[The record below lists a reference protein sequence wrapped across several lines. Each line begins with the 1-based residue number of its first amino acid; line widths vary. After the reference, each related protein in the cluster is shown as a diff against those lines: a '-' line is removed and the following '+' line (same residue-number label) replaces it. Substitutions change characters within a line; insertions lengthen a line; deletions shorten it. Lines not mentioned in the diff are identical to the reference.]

1 MSGKKKRG
9 HSFYPVG
16 AISARS
22 FYKGHCIIA
31 FYEAPEDERL
41 VCVIDNSE
49 DLIGLADNEIKNTW
63 STLSHAFDG
72 RGNGRVKVM
81 GVLCYPHVIDAFGDS
96 IGQSVMEFRAEWGYE
111 FPSNTKTIFSVIG
124 EKTPVKGL
132 ICKREYQ
139 NVKIL
144 KVRSSNGVL
153 HLWVEKPESKKTG
166 KCRSRSNRTSRHT
179 GTRAGIMACL
189 MEYSS

>member
-1 MSGKKKRG
+1 MRGKKRYR

-16 AISARS
+16 AVSAKS

-63 STLSHAFDG
+63 STLSHALGG
-72 RGNGRVKVM
+72 RGCGRVKVM
-81 GVLCYPHVIDAFGDS
+81 GRLCYPHIMDIFSDNV
-96 IGQSVMEFRAEWGYE
+96 GQSVLEFRYEWDYA
-111 FPSNTKTIFSVIG
+111 FPPNTKTIFSVIG

-132 ICKREYQ
+132 LCKREYQ
-139 NVKIL
+139 NSRIL
-144 KVRSSNGVL
+144 KVRSANGVL
-153 HLWVEKPESKKTG
+153 HLWVEKPEPRKTG
-166 KCRSRSNRTSRHT
+166 RSRSRSSRTSRHT